1 MEFPMNRM
9 ILIFVLVALAAP
21 AVAEEPVDLEA
32 INRIRYEGFENSQ
45 VMDIAA
51 HLTNVIGARITGSPA
66 MTRANEWTRDQLTG
80 FGLENARLEA
90 YAFGRG
96 WDWQSCRVDLL
107 GETPKSLS
115 AIPQAWTPGTSGP
128 VRGGVIR
135 IEAETA
141 EELEEFEGDVSGKF
155 VLVSPVRE
163 VEPTEDPSFRR
174 RDDEGLMDLCGFE
187 IPGER
192 SGPTWTERS
201 KKLFGFRAALDD
213 WLHERGGLGII
224 DHSSR
229 DHGIL
234 RVPRGA
240 QPDDVETRKLPAIT
254 MATEQYNRLVRLV
267 EDGEAVELEVEI
279 ESQFHGDRDA
289 EAFNTLAEIPGRSR
303 KDEVVMV
310 GAHLDS
316 YHAGTGATDNAAGCA
331 VMMEAVRIL
340 QAIDARPERT
350 IRIALWSGEEQGLL
364 GSEAWVR
371 DHLASRPAP
380 TDSTM
385 LAGPRTY
392 WNWEGP
398 LTLGDEHE
406 RVSVYFNFD
415 NGGGRIRGI
424 HTEGNVA
431 VVPLFERWFGP
442 FADVGVSTVST
453 NDTGGTDHMSF
464 DAVGVPGFQFI
475 QDQLD
480 YWPRTHHTH
489 LDTYDHLVR
498 EDLMQAAVVV
508 ASLALH
514 AANRENLLPRK
525 PVDAN

>member
-1 MEFPMNRM
+1 MKAGFS
-9 ILIFVLVALAAP
+9 LALLLFALP
-21 AVAEEPVDLEA
+21 ATAEEPVDLEL
-32 INRIRYEGFENSQ
+32 INQIRHEGFENSQ
-45 VMDIAA
+45 VMEIAG
-51 HLTNVIGARITGSPA
+51 HLTNVIGARVTGSPA
-66 MTRANEWTRDQLTG
+66 MTRANEWTRDQLTEY
-80 FGLENARLEA
+80 GLENARLEG
-90 YAFGRG
+90 YEFGRG

-107 GETPKSLS
+107 GDNPRSLS
-115 AIPQAWTPGTSGP
+115 AIPQAWTPGTDGP

-135 IEAETA
+135 VEAESA
-141 EELEEFEGDVSGKF
+141 EDLEDFEGDVSGKF
-155 VLVSPVRE
+155 VLISPVRE

-174 RDDEGLMDLCGFE
+174 RSDESLMDLCSFE
-187 IPGER
+187 IPEED

-201 KKLFGFRAALDD
+201 KKLFAFRAALDD
-213 WLHERGGLGII
+213 WMHENGGLGII

-240 QPDDVETRKLPAIT
+240 QPDDPEMRKLPAIT
-254 MATEQYNRLVRLV
+254 MATEQYNRLVRLA
-267 EDGEAVELEVEI
+267 EAGDEVEI
-279 ESQFHGDRDA
+279 EVEIEARFHGNRDS
-289 EAFNTLAEIPGRSR
+289 EAFNTLAEIPGRG
-303 KDEVVMV
+303 KKNEVVMV

-340 QAIDARPERT
+340 QTIDARPERT

-371 DHLASRPAP
+371 QHLATRPAP
-380 TDSTM
+380 TDSAT

-392 WNWEGP
+392 WQYEGP
-398 LTLGDEHE
+398 LTPGAEYE

-431 VVPLFERWFGP
+431 VVPFFRAVFGP
-442 FADVGVSTVST
+442 LADLGTNTVST
-453 NDTGGTDHMSF
+453 NDTRGTDHMSF
-464 DAVGVPGFQFI
+464 DRVGVPGFQFI

-489 LDTYDHLVR
+489 LDTYDHLQR
-498 EDLMQAAVVV
+498 EDLMQAAVIV

-514 AANRENLLPRK
+514 AANREELLPRK
-525 PVDAN
+525 PVDAD

>member
-1 MEFPMNRM
+1 MKQ
-9 ILIFVLVALAAP
+9 LALVTLLLLAALP
-21 AVAEEPVDLEA
+21 AAAEEPVDLDL
-32 INRIRYEGFENSQ
+32 INQIRYEGFENSQ
-45 VMDIAA
+45 VMEIAG
-51 HLTNVIGARITGSPA
+51 HLTNVIGARVTGSPA
-66 MTRANEWTRDQLTG
+66 MTRANEWTRDQLTEW
-80 FGLENARLEA
+80 GLENARLEG
-90 YAFGRG
+90 YVFGRG

-115 AIPQAWTPGTSGP
+115 AIPQAWTPGTEGA
-128 VRGGVIR
+128 VRGGVVR
-135 IEAETA
+135 IEAESA
-141 EELEEFEGDVSGKF
+141 EDLEDLDLDVAGKF

-174 RDDEGLMDLCGFE
+174 RSDDDLMEMCSFE
-187 IPGER
+187 IPEER
-192 SGPTWTERS
+192 SGPTWTSRA
-201 KKLFGFRAALDD
+201 KKMFAFRTALDA

-240 QPDDVETRKLPAIT
+240 QPDDPDTKLLPAVT

-267 EDGEAVELEVEI
+267 EAGEAVELEMEI
-279 ESQFHGDRDA
+279 EARFHGDRDS
-289 EAFNTLAEIPGRSR
+289 EAFNTLAEIPGRGKR
-303 KDEVVMV
+303 DEVVMI

-331 VMMEAVRIL
+331 VMMEAMRIL
-340 QAIDARPERT
+340 KTIGARPERT
-350 IRIALWSGEEQGLL
+350 IRIALWSGEEPGLL

-371 DHLASRPAP
+371 EHLASRPGP
-380 TDSTM
+380 TDSTE
-385 LAGPRTY
+385 LAGSRGFWKY
-392 WNWEGP
+392 EGP
-398 LTLGDEHE
+398 LTEKDEYD

-431 VVPLFERWFGP
+431 AVPIFRALFGP
-442 FADVGVSTVST
+442 FADLGASTIST

-464 DAVGVPGFQFI
+464 DRVGVPGFQFI

-480 YWPRTHHTH
+480 YWPRTHHTD
-489 LDTYDHLVR
+489 LDTYDHLQR
-498 EDLMQAAVVV
+498 EDLMQAAVIV
-508 ASLALH
+508 AGLALH
-514 AANRENLLPRK
+514 AANREDLFPRR
-525 PVDAN
+525 PVDAD